1 MTFLL
6 ENAFAWSRVC
16 V

>member
-6 ENAFAWSRVC
+6 EKKNPDLK
-16 V
+16 